1 MHKIISFHCEG
12 AENHDYQLK
21 LCALTAHHNMMII
34 LIISTYPFILP
45 IYHILDFWS
54 KIRFRIHIIII
65 QGQMHPLKISQKLTV
80 RGGVGVHPYGQPD
93 RKILVFFLRLPF
105 RYHLL
110 SSE

>member
-1 MHKIISFHCEG
+1 MYFDGSSYCS
-12 AENHDYQLK
+12 LV
-21 LCALTAHHNMMII
+21 LTLLSCYLSI
-34 LIISTYPFILP
+34 L
-45 IYHILDFWS
+45 YHILDFWS

-80 RGGVGVHPYGQPD
+80 RGGVGVNPYGQPD